1 MSKVISLAG
10 GAANAFHSVDV
21 LLGGNYVT
29 LSLSYVTSIAAW
41 AMDVIQDGAPIFAG
55 IMLRPNA
62 DMLSSWHV
70 RETFGAM
77 TLIGD
82 EPTIDNLG
90 SGCFLVWSSPDE
102 L

>member
-1 MSKVISLAG
+1 VPKVIALDG
-10 GAANAFHSVDV
+10 GAANAFHSVDA
-21 LLGGNYVT
+21 LLGENYVT
-29 LSLSYVTSIAAW
+29 LRLSYVTSVAAW
-41 AMDVIQDGAPIFAG
+41 AMDVLQDGVPLFAG
-55 IMLRPNA
+55 IMLRVNA

-70 RETFGAM
+70 TETFGAM

-90 SGCFLVWSSPDE
+90 TGCFLVWSAPDE